1 MPTHYDKKFTSK
13 IRKTLRNYEVE
24 NYEPAHWDDLK
35 ERLDAQ
41 KKPFYV
47 QYSWFMGFSGSVLF
61 FILLGL
67 GFYPQANSNVD
78 SATLTTTLEKKKE
91 LGFPKNNTNTNINVL
106 DVTKSESKSDL
117 LEQEK
122 QVVQHTKVINSVKD
136 SSPNGNLIQNPIVK
150 NTAFVSNKNV
160 ALLVAFDDKKETLLV
175 DENLPKLNYF
185 Y

>member
-67 GFYPQANSNVD
+67 GFYPQANPSTESEV
-78 SATLTTTLEKKKE
+78 LTTTLKKE
-91 LGFPKNNTNTNINVL
+91 EGFVLPKNIW
-106 DVTKSESKSDL
+106 
-117 LEQEK
+117 
-122 QVVQHTKVINSVKD
+122 
-136 SSPNGNLIQNPIVK
+136 PG
-150 NTAFVSNKNV
+150 
-160 ALLVAFDDKKETLLV
+160 
-175 DENLPKLNYF
+175 
-185 Y
+185 